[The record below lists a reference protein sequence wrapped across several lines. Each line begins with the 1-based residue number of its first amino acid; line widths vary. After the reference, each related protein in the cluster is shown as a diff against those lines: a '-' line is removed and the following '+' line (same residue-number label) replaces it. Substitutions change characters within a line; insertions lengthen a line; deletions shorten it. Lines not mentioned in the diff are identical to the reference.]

1 VRQGALSPERAR
13 SVKRVVKWRP
23 LCSQEVAL
31 RGGSVRAASCRPV
44 DITSFLA
51 SLPAAPLLLQWV
63 GVGIVAFLA
72 AVLGGLAGYGTGLIL
87 PIALA
92 PVIGVAHVIP
102 VMAVAMMINNASR
115 VLAFRRDIQW
125 QHVRRMLWL
134 GLPACLV
141 GAWGYTRLDARW
153 VALLLGVFLLLS
165 IPLRRFLQR
174 ARLQLGSRGEVAAGG
189 AFGVIEGGMTGTGVI
204 LISMLMA
211 AGVQGPAL
219 IATDAVIS
227 TIMSGA
233 KVLLFG
239 SAARLDA
246 SLAVTGALVGL
257 CTAPGAFVARGILVR
272 MPQQLHLRI
281 MEAVVVLGGLGFLW
295 RAFR

>member
-1 VRQGALSPERAR
+1 MDGWLAGSWPHV
-13 SVKRVVKWRP
+13 SV
-23 LCSQEVAL
+23 
-31 RGGSVRAASCRPV
+31 
-44 DITSFLA
+44 
-51 SLPAAPLLLQWV
+51 LLQWLGV
-63 GVGIVAFLA
+63 GVVAFGA

-92 PVIGVAHVIP
+92 PVIGVANVIP
-102 VMAVAMMINNASR
+102 VMAVAMMINNFSR
-115 VLAFRRDIQW
+115 VLAFRHDIRW
-125 QHVRRMLWL
+125 PHVRRMLWL
-134 GLPACLV
+134 GLPACLA

-165 IPLRRFLQR
+165 IPLRRLLQS
-174 ARLQLGSRGEVAAGG
+174 ARMQLGARGEVVAGG
-189 AFGVIEGGMTGTGVI
+189 AFGFIEGGMTGTGVI

-227 TIMSGA
+227 TLMSLA

-257 CTAPGAFVARGILVR
+257 CTAPGAFVARAILQR

>member
-1 VRQGALSPERAR
+1 MDGWLA
-13 SVKRVVKWRP
+13 
-23 LCSQEVAL
+23 
-31 RGGSVRAASCRPV
+31 GSWPHAAV
-44 DITSFLA
+44 
-51 SLPAAPLLLQWV
+51 LLQWL
-63 GVGIVAFLA
+63 GVGTVAFGA

-92 PVIGVAHVIP
+92 PVIGVANVIP
-102 VMAVAMMINNASR
+102 VMAVAMMINNFSR

-125 QHVRRMLWL
+125 PHVQRMLWL

-153 VALLLGVFLLLS
+153 VALLLGVFLLIS
-165 IPLRRFLQR
+165 IPLRRLLQR
-174 ARLQLGSRGEVAAGG
+174 ARLQLGRRGEVVAGG
-189 AFGVIEGGMTGTGVI
+189 AFGFIEGGMTGTGVI

-227 TIMSGA
+227 TLMSLA

-239 SAARLDA
+239 GAARLDA
-246 SLAVTGALVGL
+246 SLALTGALVGL
-257 CTAPGAFVARGILVR
+257 CTAPGAFVARAILAR
-272 MPQQLHLRI
+272 MPQQLHLRF
-281 MEAVVVLGGLGFLW
+281 MEAVVVVGGLGFLW

>member
-1 VRQGALSPERAR
+1 MDGWLA
-13 SVKRVVKWRP
+13 
-23 LCSQEVAL
+23 
-31 RGGSVRAASCRPV
+31 GSWPHAAV
-44 DITSFLA
+44 
-51 SLPAAPLLLQWV
+51 LLQWL
-63 GVGIVAFLA
+63 GVGIVAFAA

-87 PIALA
+87 PIVLA
-92 PVIGVAHVIP
+92 PVIGVANIIP
-102 VMAVAMMINNASR
+102 VMAVAMMINNFSR

-153 VALLLGVFLLLS
+153 VALLLGVFLLIS
-165 IPLRRFLQR
+165 IPLRRLLQR
-174 ARLQLGSRGEVAAGG
+174 ARLQLGPRGEALAGG
-189 AFGVIEGGMTGTGVI
+189 AFGFIEGGMTGTGVI

-227 TIMSGA
+227 TLMSLA

-239 SAARLDA
+239 GAARLDA
-246 SLAVTGALVGL
+246 PLALTGALVGL
-257 CTAPGAFVARGILVR
+257 CTAPGAFVARAILVR
-272 MPQQLHLRI
+272 LPQQLHLRF
-281 MEAVVVLGGLGFLW
+281 MEAVVVVGGLGFLW

>member
-1 VRQGALSPERAR
+1 M
-13 SVKRVVKWRP
+13 
-23 LCSQEVAL
+23 
-31 RGGSVRAASCRPV
+31 

-92 PVIGVAHVIP
+92 PVIGVTHIIP

-125 QHVRRMLWL
+125 LHVRRMLWL

-153 VALLLGVFLLLS
+153 VALLLGVFLLIS
-165 IPLRRFLQR
+165 IPLRRLLQR
-174 ARLQLGSRGEVAAGG
+174 ARMQLGPRGEAVAGG

-239 SAARLDA
+239 SAARLDV

-257 CTAPGAFVARGILVR
+257 CTAPGAFVARAILAR

-295 RAFR
+295 RAFV

>member
-1 VRQGALSPERAR
+1 
-13 SVKRVVKWRP
+13 VV
-23 LCSQEVAL
+23 
-31 RGGSVRAASCRPV
+31 
-44 DITSFLA
+44 
-51 SLPAAPLLLQWV
+51 
-63 GVGIVAFLA
+63 
-72 AVLGGLAGYGTGLIL
+72 
-87 PIALA
+87 
-92 PVIGVAHVIP
+92 
-102 VMAVAMMINNASR
+102 
-115 VLAFRRDIQW
+115 
-125 QHVRRMLWL
+125 
-134 GLPACLV
+134 
-141 GAWGYTRLDARW
+141 
-153 VALLLGVFLLLS
+153 
-165 IPLRRFLQR
+165 
-174 ARLQLGSRGEVAAGG
+174 AGG
-189 AFGVIEGGMTGTGVI
+189 AFGFIEGGMTGTGVI

-227 TIMSGA
+227 TLMSLA

-257 CTAPGAFVARGILVR
+257 CTAPGAFVARAILQR